1 MVVEKPMQMILAGAS
16 IRLGQ
21 IYPDI
26 PVYVEAIKQHLPDKS
41 FVLFCVPGLNRKVTD
56 KRYRMTGNLDISYIV
71 RDDSDEG
78 GLKIEFADKYQELS
92 TQMGTV
98 NYNGNIIRF
107 TDFSYQVVDNVL
119 HTLASFEIEYF
130 VEDSN
135 G

>member
-16 IRLGQ
+16 VRLGQ

-78 GLKIEFADKYQELS
+78 RLKIEFADKYQELS

>member
-16 IRLGQ
+16 VRLGQ
-21 IYPDI
+21 IYPDT